1 MGKGPGGRQRT
12 KIIQSSYLINFRG
25 YDKIINFRGR
35 AALAPAAAATHTL
48 SPSLL
53 AQVHVIRRAPRP
65 WEAALPLRELAVD
78 GGLAHR
84 DGERKWSLTT
94 AERSAPASSTLIGG
108 GMTFLKR
115 PYGVACGRGGA
126 RGVRGTAEQRRR
138 A

>member
-1 MGKGPGGRQRT
+1 MIRCPT
-12 KIIQSSYLINFRG
+12 VP
-25 YDKIINFRGR
+25 
-35 AALAPAAAATHTL
+35 APAAAATHTL

-84 DGERKWSLTT
+84 DGEVVVDPT

-108 GMTFLKR
+108 GMTLLKR
-115 PYGVACGRGGA
+115 PYGVTCGRGGA